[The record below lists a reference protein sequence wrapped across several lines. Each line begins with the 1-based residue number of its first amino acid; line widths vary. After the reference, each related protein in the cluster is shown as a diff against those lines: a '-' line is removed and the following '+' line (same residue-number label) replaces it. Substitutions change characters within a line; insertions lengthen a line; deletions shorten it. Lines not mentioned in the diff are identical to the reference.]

1 MYIRPRVSQ
10 VTKCIFDVALLH
22 KNFFKYP
29 FSFHHFLMINGQWSI
44 YLYQKLHYFI
54 SRSLTKFFDAQNLRY
69 CCFHKRRICLTF
81 HQHKMVLEPLIS
93 INQVL
98 QIGYYA
104 NKMVKKSWWFTISVV
119 ICIYMCSLHFWH
131 ASNLLR
137 MCSYSFGVRYLNWI
151 RSTIQP
157 TFKEPEL

>member
-1 MYIRPRVSQ
+1 MLHFY
-10 VTKCIFDVALLH
+10 TKT
-22 KNFFKYP
+22 
-29 FSFHHFLMINGQWSI
+29 FSSIHFLSI
-44 YLYQKLHYFI
+44 I
-54 SRSLTKFFDAQNLRY
+54 SWWLMDNDQYIYIKNYIISFQDLWQNFDAQNLRY

-104 NKMVKKSWWFTISVV
+104 HNMVKKSWWITISVV
-119 ICIYMCSLHFWH
+119 ICIYVCSLHFWH